1 MERKTNLTLHL
12 IQVLNKILRMN
23 YLDNLFFAILLTFG
37 AYYFVKNVK
46 KIIRNINLGQAINRS
61 DNASERWKNM
71 AMIALGQS
79 KMVKRPVAG
88 ILHIIVYL
96 GFVIINIEVLEII
109 IDGLFGT
116 HRVFSFLGIVYDLL
130 IGSFEIL
137 ALLVLV
143 AVIVF
148 LIRRNGIKLKRFISS
163 DLKGWPKSDANYI
176 LYFEIV
182 LMSLFL
188 LMNAADFHLQ
198 NISGGFGHYHQ
209 AGSFPISQ
217 YIAPF
222 FDGMNPTSV
231 AFFERIFWWIHI
243 TGILIFLNYL
253 YFSKHLHILLAFPNT
268 YFADLN
274 PKGQLDNLA
283 SVTKEVR
290 LMMDPNA
297 DPYATPVI
305 DETRG
310 GAELSEANAAPTK
323 FGASDVQDLNWVQL
337 LNAYTCTECGR
348 CTSSC
353 PANQTG
359 KKLSPRKIMMDTR
372 DRLEEV
378 GKNID
383 ANKGVFIPDNKS
395 LLNDYISSEEL
406 WACTSC
412 NACVEECPVN
422 ISPLS
427 IIMDMRR
434 YLVMEQSAAPM
445 PLNAMMTNI
454 ENNGA
459 PWQYNQQD
467 RLNWKNEN

>member
-1 MERKTNLTLHL
+1 
-12 IQVLNKILRMN
+12 MN
-23 YLDNLFFAILLTFG
+23 YLDNILFAIILGIGIGF
-37 AYYFVKNVK
+37 FSINIK
-46 KIIRNINLGQAINRS
+46 KIIRNIKLGQDVNRS
-61 DNASERWKNM
+61 DRSSDRWNNM
-71 AMIALGQS
+71 ALIALGQS
-79 KMVKRPVAG
+79 KMVKRPIAG
-88 ILHIIVYL
+88 ILHIIVYA
-96 GFVIINIEVLEII
+96 GFIIINIEVLEII

-116 HRVFSFLGIVYDLL
+116 HRVFSFLGILYDGL

-148 LIRRNGIKLKRFISS
+148 FIRRNSIQLKRFVSS

-188 LMNAADFHLQ
+188 LMNAADYHLQ
-198 NISGGFGHYHQ
+198 NVVGGYGHYMQ

-217 YIAPF
+217 HIAPF
-222 FDGMNPTSV
+222 FDGMNNQAV
-231 AFFERIFWWIHI
+231 ALLERAFWWIHI

-253 YFSKHLHILLAFPNT
+253 YYSKHLHILLAFPNT
-268 YFADLN
+268 YYADLN
-274 PKGQLDNLA
+274 PKGQFDNLEA
-283 SVTKEVR
+283 VTKEVK

-297 DPYATPVI
+297 DPYAAADP
-305 DETRG
+305 
-310 GAELSEANAAPTK
+310 NAVPSK
-323 FGASDVQDLNWVQL
+323 FGASDVLDLNWVQL

-372 DRLEEV
+372 DRLQEV

-383 ANKGVFIPDNKS
+383 ANKGIFIPDNKT
-395 LLNDYISSEEL
+395 LLNDYITPEEL

-445 PLNAMMTNI
+445 SLNAMMTNI

-467 RLNWKNEN
+467 RLNWKNE

>member
-1 MERKTNLTLHL
+1 MS
-12 IQVLNKILRMN
+12 
-23 YLDNLFFAILLTFG
+23 YLDNILFAILLVIGFG
-37 AYYFVKNVK
+37 YFFTSVK
-46 KIIRNINLGQAINRS
+46 KIRRNTNLGTDVNRS
-61 DNASERWKNM
+61 DNPKARWTNM

-79 KMVKRPVAG
+79 KMVKRPIAG
-88 ILHIIVYL
+88 MLHIVVYV
-96 GFVIINIEVLEII
+96 GFVIINIELLEII

-116 HRVFSFLGIVYDLL
+116 HRVFAFLGTTYDVL
-130 IGSFEIL
+130 IASFEIL

-143 AVIVF
+143 AVVAF
-148 LIRRNGIKLKRFISS
+148 WSRRNAIKLKRFVSS

-176 LYFEIV
+176 LYFEVV
-182 LMSLFL
+182 LMTLFL
-188 LMNAADFHLQ
+188 LMNASDLHLQ
-198 NISGGFGHYHQ
+198 NVYGGFSHFIK
-209 AGSFPISQ
+209 AGFFPVSQ
-217 YIAPF
+217 FIEPIF
-222 FDGMNPTSV
+222 NGMSNELVMLLS
-231 AFFERIFWWIHI
+231 EIFWWLHI
-243 TGILIFLNYL
+243 VGILIFMNYL

-268 YFADLN
+268 YFANLN
-274 PKGQLDNLA
+274 PQGQFDNLE
-283 SVTKEVR
+283 SVTKEVK

-297 DPYATPVI
+297 DPFA
-305 DETRG
+305 
-310 GAELSEANAAPTK
+310 AAPVDENSVPSK
-323 FGASDVQDLNWVQL
+323 FGASDIQDLNWVQL

-353 PANQTG
+353 PANITG

-372 DRLEEV
+372 DRMEEV
-378 GKNID
+378 GRNID
-383 ANKGVFIPDNKS
+383 ANKGIFIPDNKT
-395 LLNDYISSEEL
+395 LLNDYITPEEL

-434 YLVMEQSAAPM
+434 YLVMEKSAAPM

-467 RLNWKNEN
+467 RLNWKNE

>member
-1 MERKTNLTLHL
+1 
-12 IQVLNKILRMN
+12 MN
-23 YLDNLFFAILLTFG
+23 FLDNIFFALLLAIG
-37 AYYFVKNVK
+37 IGYFTINVK
-46 KIIRNINLGQAINRS
+46 KLIRNINLGRDVNRN
-61 DNASERWKNM
+61 DNSSERWKNM
-71 AMIALGQS
+71 TMVALGQS
-79 KMVKRPVAG
+79 KMVKRPIAG
-88 ILHIIVYL
+88 FLHIIVYV
-96 GFVIINIEVLEII
+96 GFVIINIEVIEII

-116 HRVFSFLGIVYDLL
+116 HRVLSFMGVFYDIL

-137 ALLVLV
+137 AFLVLV

-148 LIRRNGIKLKRFISS
+148 WIRRNVTKLARFTSS
-163 DLKGWPKSDANYI
+163 DLKGKPKNDANYI
-176 LYFEIV
+176 LYFEMV

-188 LMNAADFHLQ
+188 LMNAADLHLQ
-198 NISGGFGHYHQ
+198 NLGIGHYNQ

-217 YIAPF
+217 FIAPIF
-222 FDGMNPTSV
+222 NGMSEGLV
-231 AFFERIFWWIHI
+231 VVIERIAWWLHI
-243 TGILIFLNYL
+243 VGILIFLNYL

-274 PKGQLDNLA
+274 AKGKLDNLE
-283 SVTKEVR
+283 SVTNEVK
-290 LMMDPNA
+290 LMMDPTA
-297 DPYATPVI
+297 DPF
-305 DETRG
+305 
-310 GAELSEANAAPTK
+310 AAPANPDAVPAK

-337 LNAYTCTECGR
+337 LNAYSCTECGR

-383 ANKGVFIPDNKS
+383 LNKGVFVEDGKS
-395 LLNDYISSEEL
+395 LLNDYITTEEL

-412 NACVEECPVN
+412 NACVEECPIN

-427 IIMDMRR
+427 IIIDMRR
-434 YLVMEQSAAPM
+434 YLVMEQSAAPTE
-445 PLNAMMTNI
+445 LNNVMTNI

-459 PWQYNQQD
+459 PWQYNQMD
-467 RLNWKNEN
+467 RLNWANEE

>member
-1 MERKTNLTLHL
+1 M
-12 IQVLNKILRMN
+12 
-23 YLDNLFFAILLTFG
+23 FAILLILGFSFF
-37 AYYFVKNVK
+37 AINVK
-46 KIIRNINLGQAINRS
+46 KIIRNIKLGRDVNRS
-61 DNASERWKNM
+61 DNPGARWGNM
-71 AMIALGQS
+71 ALIALGQS
-79 KMVKRPVAG
+79 KMVKKPVAG
-88 ILHIIVYL
+88 LLHIIVYA
-96 GFVIINIEVLEII
+96 GFIIINIELLEII

-116 HRVFSFLGIVYDLL
+116 HRVFAFMGGFYNFL

-148 LIRRNGIKLKRFISS
+148 LIRRNIIKLKRFIHS

-188 LMNAADFHLQ
+188 LMNAADYHLQ
-198 NISGGFGHYHQ
+198 NIPDTVGHYIQ
-209 AGSFPISQ
+209 AGYFPVSQ
-217 YIAPF
+217 YLAPL
-222 FDGMNPTSV
+222 FDGLSV
-231 AFFERIFWWIHI
+231 GLVVVLERTFWWLHI
-243 TGILIFLNYL
+243 TGILIFMNYL

-274 PKGQLDNLA
+274 PKGELDNLA
-283 SVTKEVR
+283 SVTKEVK
-290 LMMDPNA
+290 LMMDPSA
-297 DPYATPVI
+297 DPFA
-305 DETRG
+305 
-310 GAELSEANAAPTK
+310 AAPTDAVPEK

-348 CTSSC
+348 CTDSC
-353 PANQTG
+353 PANMTG

-372 DRLEEV
+372 DRLQEV

-383 ANKGVFIPDNKS
+383 DNKGVFVPDNKT
-395 LLNDYISSEEL
+395 LLNDYITAEEL

-434 YLVMEQSAAPM
+434 FLVMEQSAAPA
-445 PLNAMMTNI
+445 PLNAMMANI

-459 PWQYNQQD
+459 PWPYNQQD
-467 RLNWKNEN
+467 RLNWKDEN